1 MSPCPNIGAVIWIMT
16 ILTDELT
23 LSAFFIGIVGVVY
36 QFVGLTASERELGM
50 TQIIEASMPNKRR
63 WEPQAVR
70 LLANHLAFDVLFLP
84 GEPR

>member
-1 MSPCPNIGAVIWIMT
+1 M
-16 ILTDELT
+16 
-23 LSAFFIGIVGVVY
+23 
-36 QFVGLTASERELGM
+36 ASERELGM

-84 GEPR
+84 GEPTQYHNLANF